1 MKHSCILLTKA
12 GDTSPD
18 FSLPKVVGQG
28 RCCYKLLK
36 LKDKHPKQRGLPL
49 TTVCTGP
56 KLSCQ
61 SPDGVRQP
69 LIAADFSGG
78 AISSNAGVLLAG
90 LAAQGTNLFDRLGRC
105 FSDQRRPG
113 LTVHSCRT
121 LAGQRVPGILLGHED
136 LNDHDELRNDPA
148 ICAVL
153 GRLEPGRAGCAPLAG
168 RSTLN
173 RSGLSAAGAGAG
185 KARKTVAG
193 FGQMDQLMADLFMEK
208 HAELPEEV
216 VIDLDATD
224 FELHGGQ
231 EKRFYHGYYDEYC
244 YLPLLYFRGRDPVM
258 VRLCAAGG
266 DPAGGVAEDPEAL
279 TWRLRMRWPD
289 TRIILRT
296 DSGFCRDSIMSWC
309 ERTEGVDYVIGVAR
323 NARLEAKTARQM
335 RRSRSRAAVTG
346 VKSRRFRSFRHR
358 TRNSWSRTRRVIG
371 KAEALPGRG
380 APKPNA
386 RFIVTPLPASA
397 YPANR
402 LYEDFYCA
410 RGDAENRVKDLRTG
424 LSADR
429 CPSNLFDAN
438 APRLR
443 FSAFAHIL
451 CNRIAAA
458 AGGKPARATPETLR
472 LRLLKTGAR
481 VRMSVRRIHFA
492 MSGACPDRQAFA
504 AAWMNPAPD

>member
-1 MKHSCILLTKA
+1 M
-12 GDTSPD
+12 
-18 FSLPKVVGQG
+18 
-28 RCCYKLLK
+28 
-36 LKDKHPKQRGLPL
+36 

-69 LIAADFSGG
+69 RIDADFSGG
-78 AISSNAGVLLAG
+78 TITPDAGVLLAG
-90 LAAQGTNLFDRLGRC
+90 LAARGMNLFDRLGAC
-105 FSDQRRPG
+105 FHDLRRPD
-113 LTVHSCRT
+113 LIVHDCRS
-121 LAGQRVPGILLGHED
+121 LAGQRVPGILPGCGDLSDHE
-136 LNDHDELRNDPA
+136 ELRNDPA
-148 ICAVL
+148 LGAVL
-153 GRLEPGRAGCAPLAG
+153 SRLEPRRADCAPLAG
-168 RSTLN
+168 KSTLN
-173 RSGLSAAGAGAG
+173 RFELSAGGVDPG

-193 FGQMDQLMADLFMEK
+193 FGQMDRLMVDLFIEK
-208 HAELPEEV
+208 HAEPPEEI

-231 EKRFYHGYYDEYC
+231 EQRCCHGYYDEYC

-266 DPAGGVAEDPEAL
+266 DPAAGVEEDLEAL
-279 TWRLRMRWPD
+279 TRRLRTRWPD

-309 ERTEGVDYVIGVAR
+309 ERTEGVEYVIGVAR
-323 NARLEAKTARQM
+323 NARLEAAVARQL
-335 RRSRSRAAVTG
+335 RRPRSRAAVTG
-346 VKSRRFRSFRHR
+346 VKPRRFRSFRHR

-371 KAEALPGRG
+371 RAGALPGRG

-386 RFIVTPLPASA
+386 RFIVTPLPASEH
-397 YPANR
+397 PARR

-410 RGDAENRVKDLRTG
+410 RGDAENRVKDLKTG
-424 LSADR
+424 LFADR
-429 CPSNLFDAN
+429 CSSNLFSAN
-438 APRLR
+438 ALRLR

-451 CNRIAAA
+451 HNRIAAA
-458 AGGKPARATPETLR
+458 AGGKPARAAPETLR

-481 VRMSVRRIHFA
+481 VRLSVRRIHFA

-504 AAWMNPAPD
+504 AAWMNLAPD